1 MPTGTTWFDTRRGSR
16 RLNRDDAAAGSL
28 CITRREADGLPA
40 VLINEGADQD
50 RLDALPVSVG
60 GPTSID
66 D

>member
-1 MPTGTTWFDTRRGSR
+1 MPTGTTWFDTRSGSR
-16 RLNRDDAAAGSL
+16 LKRDDAPAGSL

-60 GPTSID
+60 GPASID